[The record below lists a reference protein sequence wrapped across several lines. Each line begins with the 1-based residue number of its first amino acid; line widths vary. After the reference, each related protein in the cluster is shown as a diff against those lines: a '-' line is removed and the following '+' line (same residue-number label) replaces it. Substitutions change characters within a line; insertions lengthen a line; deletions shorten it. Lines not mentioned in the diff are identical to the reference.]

1 MGFQRIVI
9 IAFLLLASCGVKKKA
24 FKKETKLTNTTSSY
38 IETTTI
44 DKVATDSTISF
55 LNIVSLNIVAK
66 DSTQPIK
73 IIDSKGNVT
82 TFVNVKSIVSL
93 TDRSVVKSAI
103 NESESVVVTATA
115 GSTTTIENVTVEK
128 SKFKIDTT
136 LIYIG
141 IAVVVIFSLRKYIR
155 KLFLPF

>member
-9 IAFLLLASCGVKKKA
+9 IAFLLLASCGVKKKS

-38 IETTTI
+38 IETTTVDRI
-44 DKVATDSTISF
+44 ETDSTISF
-55 LNIVSLNIVAK
+55 LNITSLNIVAQ

-73 IIDSKGNVT
+73 VIDSKGNVT
-82 TFVNVKSIVSL
+82 TFINAKSIVSL
-93 TDRSVVKSAI
+93 TDRSIVKSAV